1 MNLAN
6 KYEKNG
12 LFHEALSEYKQLLNA
27 KSSET
32 SFLVRVNMG
41 NIFFKQEQYSQAIK
55 MYKMS
60 LDMSPSKFTAI
71 KYKIMRNIG
80 HAYVKKKEFVEAI
93 QAYED
98 VMNKYPDFETGFN
111 LILCLYTIGDR

>member
-1 MNLAN
+1 MGSLNIAKESLQKLKQLEKIIESAGYKEFNTDLYFSVIMNLAN

-41 NIFFKQEQYSQAIK
+41 NIFFKQEQY
-55 MYKMS
+55 
-60 LDMSPSKFTAI
+60 T
-71 KYKIMRNIG
+71 
-80 HAYVKKKEFVEAI
+80 
-93 QAYED
+93 
-98 VMNKYPDFETGFN
+98 
-111 LILCLYTIGDR
+111 

>member
-1 MNLAN
+1 MVESTGQKEFNQEILFSVVMNLAN

-41 NIFFKQEQYSQAIK
+41 NIFFKQEQYS
-55 MYKMS
+55 
-60 LDMSPSKFTAI
+60 
-71 KYKIMRNIG
+71 
-80 HAYVKKKEFVEAI
+80 
-93 QAYED
+93 
-98 VMNKYPDFETGFN
+98 
-111 LILCLYTIGDR
+111 